1 MMKKSFSAALATATL
16 LAAGTVMADSPKADW
31 ISIEQAIETAK
42 AAGYTEIHKVEA
54 DDEYWEGEGMKADG
68 NKYEFKINGQTGTI
82 EKDKK
87 D

>member
-1 MMKKSFSAALATATL
+1 MKKSFSAALATATL
-16 LAAGTVMADSPKADW
+16 LAAGTVMADSPGADW

-42 AAGYTEIHKVEA
+42 NAGYTEIHKVEV
-54 DDEYWEGEGMKADG
+54 DDEYWEGKGLKADG

>member
-1 MMKKSFSAALATATL
+1 MKKSFSAALATATL

-42 AAGYTEIHKVEA
+42 GAGYTEIHKVEA
-54 DDEYWEGEGMKADG
+54 DDDYWEGTGLKADG
-68 NKYEFKINGQTGTI
+68 NKYEFKINALTGVI
-82 EKDKK
+82 EEDKE

>member
-16 LAAGTVMADSPKADW
+16 LAAGTVMADGPKADW

-42 AAGYTEIHKVEA
+42 EAGYTEIHKVEA
-54 DDEYWEGEGMKADG
+54 DDEYWEGKGMKADG

-82 EKDKK
+82 EADKK